1 VTAPAPVAPLAPAGS
16 RAQPPARFGD
26 LVRAEWIKM
35 RSLRSTP
42 WTFALA
48 AVVVIGSAVIAAR
61 ADYTNF
67 PHYSLSNQRDP
78 GFSLA
83 DAFPLI
89 GYMTLMLIA
98 VSTGAIAIVSEYSS
112 GLIRTTTVAVPAR
125 GAVLLAKAVVVAA
138 VWTVASAVISA
149 VSFTASQ
156 AILHGRH
163 AGDSITH
170 PGALAALAGA
180 TLLAPVCALIGLG
193 LGTVIRHSATT
204 MVGGVAVLLLVP
216 SFFSTRHPWS
226 ADLNH
231 AMVLAAFQ
239 RLTET
244 YGPPSDA
251 MTLYA
256 SFTGSW
262 VVYAAWPLA
271 AMVLAFLVIRWRDV

>member
-1 VTAPAPVAPLAPAGS
+1 MTAPAPFAPPAPAGP
-16 RAQPPARFGD
+16 REQPPARFRD
-26 LVRAEWIKM
+26 LVWAEWIKM

-42 WTFALA
+42 WTFALGA
-48 AVVVIGSAVIAAR
+48 AVVIVSAVLAAR

-78 GFSLA
+78 GYSLA

-125 GAVLLAKAVVVAA
+125 GAVLLAQAVIVAA
-138 VWTVASAVISA
+138 VWTVAGAVISSA
-149 VSFTASQ
+149 SFTIAE
-156 AILHGRH
+156 AILHGR
-163 AGDSITH
+163 GGVPITH

-180 TLLAPVCALIGLG
+180 TLLAPVCALTGLG
-193 LGTVIRHSATT
+193 LGTLVRHSATT
-204 MVGGVAVLLLVP
+204 MIGGVVILLLLP

-226 ADLNH
+226 ASFNH
-231 AMVLAAFQ
+231 AMILAAFQ

-244 YGPPSDA
+244 YGPPGVVS
-251 MTLYA
+251 TLYA
-256 SFTGSW
+256 SVSGSW
-262 VVYAAWPLA
+262 TVYAAWPLI
-271 AMVLAFLVIRWRDV
+271 AMVLAVIVIRRRDV

>member
-1 VTAPAPVAPLAPAGS
+1 
-16 RAQPPARFGD
+16 
-26 LVRAEWIKM
+26 M

-89 GYMTLMLIA
+89 GCMTLMLIA

-138 VWTVASAVISA
+138 VWTIAGAVISTA
-149 VSFTASQ
+149 SFTVAE

-170 PGALAALAGA
+170 PGAFAALAGA
-180 TLLAPVCALIGLG
+180 ALLAPVCALIGLG
-193 LGTVIRHSATT
+193 LGTLIRHSATT
-204 MVGGVAVLLLVP
+204 MIGGVLILLLAP
-216 SFFSTRHPWS
+216 SFFTSRHPWS

-244 YGPPSDA
+244 YGPPADVS
-251 MTLYA
+251 TLYA
-256 SFTGSW
+256 SFAGSW

-271 AMVLAFLVIRWRDV
+271 AMVLALLVIRRRDV